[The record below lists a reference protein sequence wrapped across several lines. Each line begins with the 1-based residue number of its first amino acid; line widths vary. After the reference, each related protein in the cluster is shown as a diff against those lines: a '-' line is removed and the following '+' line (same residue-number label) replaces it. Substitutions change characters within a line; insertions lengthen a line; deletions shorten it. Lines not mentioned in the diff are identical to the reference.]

1 MNRSSKLRYSFNSF
15 DRNNDLLEK
24 NEQNILLYWKYYQE
38 TFLPNHDHRSNELN
52 TLNKRLL
59 QRCRWHDDTDF
70 LSGPEI
76 LFLLIS
82 FPVVYYKKDLPGI
95 MSSQIANSYDP
106 TTISGKI
113 AQEIYAGYF
122 HSLYEE
128 KKESPSGFSSHA
140 EIRESLYERY
150 GIAEK
155 DIEWIESNIIQVHN
169 WYSTN
174 LQREGK
180 SVISPQKNRP
190 KVWLNFISTIFKEM
204 QPEDFW
210 YICCLQNLDLRK
222 TEANNDLHA
231 MLKKIVIL
239 LSPDFSFFEQI
250 INGLDKF
257 EEVQIDKGEILYST
271 DVTYQ
276 EIIFKNRIYK
286 FGYKQGQVIR
296 LLHECFLGEK
306 SESLSWEDDIKSHP
320 SVQCER
326 KSLSQLFQDRASYYK
341 EVIQPLPKGRYA
353 LNTQ

>member
-1 MNRSSKLRYSFNSF
+1 MNSSKLRYSFNSF

-24 NEQNILLYWKYYQE
+24 NEQNILLYWKYYLE
-38 TFLPNHDHRSNELN
+38 TFSPKPDHKSNEQN
-52 TLNKRLL
+52 TLNNRLL
-59 QRCRWHDDTDF
+59 RRCRWHSDTDF
-70 LSGPEI
+70 LSDPEI

-95 MSSQIANSYDP
+95 MNSQIVNSYDP
-106 TTISGKI
+106 TTMRYKI
-113 AQEIYAGYF
+113 GREIYGGYF
-122 HSLYEE
+122 HTLYEE
-128 KKESPSGFSSHA
+128 KNDASSNDSIDN
-140 EIRESLYERY
+140 EIRESMFVRY
-150 GIAEK
+150 GIDDK
-155 DIEWIESNIIQVHN
+155 DIEWIELNIIQVHN